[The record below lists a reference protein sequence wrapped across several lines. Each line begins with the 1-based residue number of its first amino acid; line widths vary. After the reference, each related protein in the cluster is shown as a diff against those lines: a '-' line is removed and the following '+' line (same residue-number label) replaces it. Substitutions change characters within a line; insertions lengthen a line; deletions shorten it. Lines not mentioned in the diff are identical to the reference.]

1 MACARKKILLVGAEI
16 MPFAATGGLGDVLGS
31 LPLALKAEYGRR
43 ADIRVVMPLYSA
55 INDKWKKK
63 MKLVCEFTVP
73 LAWRQQYC
81 GVKMLKKENV
91 IFYFIDNEY
100 YFKRDKLYG
109 NYDDGERYAY
119 FCRAVMEMMPMIDF
133 YPDILHAHDWQ
144 AALTVVYLKQKY
156 AHLDE
161 YRDMKAVFTIHNI
174 EYQGK
179 YSFAIRGDVFD
190 LDVKDEGVLDFGG
203 CINLMKAAIVCAD
216 MVNTVSP
223 TYAKEIMTPEFSHGL
238 DPILNMF
245 SFKVTGILNG
255 IDYTYYD
262 PENDATLPVN
272 FSAES
277 IDGKYEAKLSLQRE
291 LSLPEDKEIPVLAVI
306 SRLASHKGLD
316 LLTKISYNLM
326 YANNVQLVLLG
337 TGEDVYEKHFAELE
351 CAFPDKVRAL
361 IKYDRDLSKR
371 IYAAADIFIM
381 PSKSEP
387 CGLSQM
393 IASRYGAFPVVRET
407 GGLYDSIKGYYEL
420 DGVQH
425 GNGFTFANYSS
436 DELKE
441 RIEAALALWSDVEKR
456 ESFVRKVMT
465 TDFSWGASAKRYI
478 EMYEAL

>member
-1 MACARKKILLVGAEI
+1 
-16 MPFAATGGLGDVLGS
+16 
-31 LPLALKAEYGRR
+31 
-43 ADIRVVMPLYSA
+43 
-55 INDKWKKK
+55 
-63 MKLVCEFTVP
+63 
-73 LAWRQQYC
+73 
-81 GVKMLKKENV
+81 
-91 IFYFIDNEY
+91 
-100 YFKRDKLYG
+100 
-109 NYDDGERYAY
+109 
-119 FCRAVMEMMPMIDF
+119 
-133 YPDILHAHDWQ
+133 
-144 AALTVVYLKQKY
+144 
-156 AHLDE
+156 
-161 YRDMKAVFTIHNI
+161 
-174 EYQGK
+174 
-179 YSFAIRGDVFD
+179 
-190 LDVKDEGVLDFGG
+190 
-203 CINLMKAAIVCAD
+203 
-216 MVNTVSP
+216 
-223 TYAKEIMTPEFSHGL
+223 
-238 DPILNMF
+238 
-245 SFKVTGILNG
+245 
-255 IDYTYYD
+255 
-262 PENDATLPVN
+262 
-272 FSAES
+272 
-277 IDGKYEAKLSLQRE
+277 
-291 LSLPEDKEIPVLAVI
+291 
-306 SRLASHKGLD
+306 
-316 LLTKISYNLM
+316 M